1 MIQASF
7 NDSQSSATMLGAA
20 VRDILE
26 FSTSGLN
33 ANNKRKAKT
42 NLASRVLLCR
52 RLLLA
57 GVGAG
62 GSPPERTS
70 LMWLAVAFLNASLES
85 LEMSDCSGVQCPG
98 WKGDFV
104 EALIS
109 ILRQHG
115 AIDPT
120 PSSSSD
126 DAAIPYDVG
135 QYTYHSLQRS
145 SKPDRRK
152 ALFDVIMSRFGGY
165 LSPNTELSVLENST
179 WAELLP
185 L

>member
-1 MIQASF
+1 MIQASLY
-7 NDSQSSATMLGAA
+7 NSQSSATMLDAA

-26 FSTSGLN
+26 FNTSGLK

-42 NLASRVLLCR
+42 NVESKVLLCR

-57 GVGAG
+57 GTGAG
-62 GSPPERTS
+62 GSPRERTT
-70 LMWLAVAFLNASLES
+70 LMWLAVTFLNASLES
-85 LEMSDCSGVQCPG
+85 LELSDGSGVHCPG
-98 WKGDFV
+98 WKADFV
-104 EALIS
+104 GALIS

-145 SKPDRRK
+145 SKSDRRK
-152 ALFDVIMSRFGGY
+152 ALFDVIMSRFGGN
-165 LSPNTELSVLENST
+165 LSPNTELSVLESST
-179 WAELLP
+179 WAELLS

>member
-1 MIQASF
+1 MVQASF
-7 NDSQSSATMLGAA
+7 NYSQSSATMLGTA

-26 FSTSGLN
+26 LSTSGLN

-42 NLASRVLLCR
+42 NLASKVLLCR

-62 GSPPERTS
+62 GSPPEKTT

-85 LEMSDCSGVQCPG
+85 LEISDGSGVQCPA

-109 ILRQHG
+109 ILRQHC
-115 AIDPT
+115 AIEPT
-120 PSSSSD
+120 LSSGLD
-126 DAAIPYDVG
+126 VAAIPYDLG
-135 QYTYHSLQRS
+135 QYTYHSLQES
-145 SKPDRRK
+145 SKSDRRK
-152 ALFDVIMSRFGGY
+152 ALFGVILSRFKGI
-165 LSPNTELSVLENST
+165 SSANVELSVLESST
-179 WAELLP
+179 WAELLS